1 MEAGMIGRHLG
12 ALLVIVVLTIGVCG
26 GKRLPVDEVSKKH
39 LDVLM
44 QTEDYLAVFWSK
56 LNTSRDK

>member
-1 MEAGMIGRHLG
+1 MEGGVIGRHFG
-12 ALLVIVVLTIGVCG
+12 ALLVIVVLILGVCG

-56 LNTSRDK
+56 LNITQQR

>member
-56 LNTSRDK
+56 LK